1 MIYLGRK
8 NSKGKNKEL
17 TDFSYLLNK
26 DEDKD
31 QDEDQDKDVNNR
43 VKKDDEKED

>member
-8 NSKGKNKEL
+8 NSKGKRKEL

-26 DEDKD
+26 DEK
-31 QDEDQDKDVNNR
+31 ENNDN
-43 VKKDDEKED
+43 KNDDNKIEEKDDKKE

>member
-8 NSKGKNKEL
+8 NSKGKRKEL

-26 DEDKD
+26 DEKENDDNKIK
-31 QDEDQDKDVNNR
+31 E
-43 VKKDDEKED
+43 KDDKKE

>member
-8 NSKGKNKEL
+8 NSKGKRKEL

-26 DEDKD
+26 DEK
-31 QDEDQDKDVNNR
+31 ENNDDN
-43 VKKDDEKED
+43 KIEEKDDKKE

>member
-8 NSKGKNKEL
+8 NSIGKRKEL

-26 DEDKD
+26 DEKETND
-31 QDEDQDKDVNNR
+31 N
-43 VKKDDEKED
+43 KKDENKAEKKNAEEE